1 MQMKAKAYIII
12 ILGAILLNSCSL
24 LDVEPA
30 MSISEETAV
39 STKADVSKALNGC
52 YDALQL
58 TGYYGRDLV
67 AVGDI
72 AADNLD
78 ATGTIADFRAI
89 DLFNHKADNSIVL
102 NLWAAM
108 YDGINRVNNVLYR
121 IDGVQDMTADEIN
134 AVKAELRFLRALHYF
149 NLVRLFGDVPYR
161 ELPTLNAGDALH
173 VARTSKDDVYEKI
186 LGDLE
191 FALDYVPSNTNFR
204 ANIWSTKALLA
215 KVYLTLQHFDLAYN
229 MANEIIEN
237 GPFIL
242 APTFDDLFA
251 QDDDSEI
258 IFRVEFNEQDWTRL
272 AQYFAPNIL
281 GGRKEFWPTEELVNL
296 FSANDVRLASSVGT
310 DGQGFKYRD
319 IATGSDNVIVFRLA
333 DMILTRAEALAN
345 TPGSNENDIRTDI
358 NSIRNRASLVNYS
371 GSDFLSEIQIQRRLE
386 FAFEGHRWFDL
397 VRTGTATS
405 VLGISQNYTLFPIP
419 KAEITNNN
427 AINET
432 DQNPGY

>member
-1 MQMKAKAYIII
+1 
-12 ILGAILLNSCSL
+12 
-24 LDVEPA
+24 
-30 MSISEETAV
+30 
-39 STKADVSKALNGC
+39 
-52 YDALQL
+52 
-58 TGYYGRDLV
+58 
-67 AVGDI
+67 
-72 AADNLD
+72 
-78 ATGTIADFRAI
+78 
-89 DLFNHKADNSIVL
+89 
-102 NLWAAM
+102 M

-121 IDGVQDMTADEIN
+121 IDGVQDMTTDEIN

-173 VARTSKDDVYEKI
+173 VARTSKEDVYEKI
-186 LGDLE
+186 LDDLE
-191 FALDYVPSNTNFR
+191 FALDYVPSNPNFR
-204 ANIWSTKALLA
+204 ANIWGTKALLA
-215 KVYLTLQHFDLAYN
+215 KVYLTLQQYDLSYT
-229 MANEIIEN
+229 MANDIIEN

-296 FSANDVRLASSVGT
+296 FSVNDVRKVSSVGT

-333 DMILTRAEALAN
+333 DMILTRAEALVN

-371 GSDFLSEIQIQRRLE
+371 GSDFLTEIQIQRRLE

-397 VRTGTATS
+397 VRTGAATT
-405 VLGISQNYTLFPIP
+405 VLGISQDYTLFPIP